1 MMHVIIVGCGR
12 VGSALAGQFDQ
23 EGHSVAV
30 IDRAP
35 SAFRRL
41 PESFGGTTVV
51 GVGFDR
57 DRLIEAGVE
66 RADAVGA
73 VTSGDNTNILTA
85 RVAREAFGVERVVA
99 RIYDVKRA
107 RIYERMGVP
116 TVATTAW
123 TSDRFARTLFPS
135 QDHAVWAPP
144 QEGVVV
150 LERPVHR
157 SVAGR
162 PIEELEGGG
171 LGRIVALS
179 RDGASILPTSGLAA
193 QEGDVMWVAVASDGV
208 ADYDRATSAVTEPG
222 VHA

>member
-1 MMHVIIVGCGR
+1 M
-12 VGSALAGQFDQ
+12 
-23 EGHSVAV
+23 
-30 IDRAP
+30 
-35 SAFRRL
+35 
-41 PESFGGTTVV
+41 V

-57 DRLIEAGVE
+57 DRLTDAGVE
-66 RADAVGA
+66 RADALGA

-85 RVAREAFGVERVVA
+85 RVAREAYGVERVVA

-107 RIYERMGVP
+107 QIYERMGIP
-116 TVATTAW
+116 TVATSAW
-123 TSDRFARTLFPS
+123 TSDRFVRTLFPRP
-135 QDHAVWAPP
+135 DDAVWGPP

-171 LGRIVALS
+171 LGRLVALS
-179 RDGASILPTSGLAA
+179 RDGVSLLPERGLVA
-193 QEGDVMWVAVASDGV
+193 QEGDVVWVAVASDGV
-208 ADYDRATSAVTEPG
+208 ADYDRATSAVTERA

>member
-1 MMHVIIVGCGR
+1 MHVIIVGCGR
-12 VGSALAGQFDQ
+12 VGAALAGQFDQ

-30 IDRAP
+30 LDRAS

-41 PESFGGTTVV
+41 PEDFGGTTVV

-57 DRLIEAGVE
+57 ERLVEAGVE
-66 RADAVGA
+66 HADAVGA

-107 RIYERMGVP
+107 RIYERMGIP
-116 TVATTAW
+116 TVATSAW
-123 TSDRFARTLFPS
+123 TSDRFARTLFPRP
-135 QDHAVWAPP
+135 DDAVWAPP

-171 LGRIVALS
+171 IGRIVALG
-179 RDGASILPTSGLAA
+179 RDGVSLVPGRGMAA
-193 QEGDVMWVAVASDGV
+193 QEGDVVWVAVAADTV
-208 ADYDRATSAVTEPG
+208 ADYDRATSAVTEQG

>member
-1 MMHVIIVGCGR
+1 MHVIIVGCGR
-12 VGSALAGQFDQ
+12 VGAALAGQFDQ

-30 IDRAP
+30 LDRAS

-41 PESFGGTTVV
+41 PEDFGGTTVV

-57 DRLIEAGVE
+57 ERLVEAGVE
-66 RADAVGA
+66 HADAVGA

-107 RIYERMGVP
+107 RIYERMGIP
-116 TVATTAW
+116 TVATSAW
-123 TSDRFARTLFPS
+123 TSDRFARTLFPRP
-135 QDHAVWAPP
+135 DDAVWAPP

-171 LGRIVALS
+171 IGRIVALG
-179 RDGASILPTSGLAA
+179 RDGVSLVPGRGMAA
-193 QEGDVMWVAVASDGV
+193 QEGDVVWVAVAADTV
-208 ADYDRATSAVTEPG
+208 ADYDRATSAATEQG